1 VCICNVWGWNI
12 RHGMCVEVCFHLCVD
27 SRGQTQVVRIVWPAP
42 LPLKPSHLPELSYL
56 HNTLSSLCVIPCSSP
71 KMPRLKCSRVRG
83 EGGTVIW
90 FAKVKMEELD
100 RQQLWDRRD
109 RTAFKRA

>member
-1 VCICNVWGWNI
+1 
-12 RHGMCVEVCFHLCVD
+12 
-27 SRGQTQVVRIVWPAP
+27 
-42 LPLKPSHLPELSYL
+42 
-56 HNTLSSLCVIPCSSP
+56 
-71 KMPRLKCSRVRG
+71 MPRLKCSRVRG